1 MSYCNKCYILV
12 VDDVLNNV
20 LLLQTLLESEGY
32 IVDTSLSGQLALSK
46 IQAAPPDLILLDI
59 VMPGMDG
66 WQVIEHIRQ
75 NHDLPFIPILVVTGC
90 DETSI
95 AQGVEE
101 SGANGFIRKPINIDK
116 LLQKVSAI
124 LGNSGEREIAKPNM
138 CNNLQY

>member
-1 MSYCNKCYILV
+1 MSYCNQKYILV

-32 IVDTSLSGQLALSK
+32 IVDTALSGRSTLSK

-66 WQVIEHIRQ
+66 WEVIQQIRQ

-90 DETSI
+90 NEPS
-95 AQGVEE
+95 ASQRVER
-101 SGANGFIRKPINIDK
+101 GANDFIRKPINIDK
-116 LLQKVSAI
+116 LLEKVSLI
-124 LGNSGEREIAKPNM
+124 LEKTGER
-138 CNNLQY
+138 

>member
-1 MSYCNKCYILV
+1 MSYCNKSYILV

-32 IVDTSLSGQLALSK
+32 IVDTALSGQLALSK

-66 WQVIEHIRQ
+66 WEVIQHIRQ
-75 NHDLPFIPILVVTGC
+75 NHNLPFIPILVFTGC

-95 AQGVEE
+95 RQGVEE
-101 SGANGFIRKPINIDK
+101 SGANGFIRKPIKIDK
-116 LLQKVSAI
+116 VLEKVSA
-124 LGNSGEREIAKPNM
+124 LLER
-138 CNNLQY
+138 